1 MAKEK
6 TSIRNQIR
14 TLRFQHGEMTQ
25 QALADQIGVTR
36 QTMQEYLEEWI
47 PALGSFAKKNLVFL
61 PKMETIV
68 ACQPQSFLDC
78 GMKHVVAIGDCK
90 DHRVQTD
97 RASLVGSLGGF
108 PL

>member
-36 QTMQEYLEEWI
+36 QTINAIEGGKYSPSLEVAFRI
-47 PALGSFAKKNLVFL
+47 AHVFALPLEDVFHYS
-61 PKMETIV
+61 ETS
-68 ACQPQSFLDC
+68 AE
-78 GMKHVVAIGDCK
+78 
-90 DHRVQTD
+90 
-97 RASLVGSLGGF
+97 
-108 PL
+108 